1 MYKVITS
8 ASHFVQYFVFW
19 CLYTKVR
26 LISIAKEE
34 MSTQAEAHEKRE
46 YPKKEKN
53 KVNVAQL

>member
-19 CLYTKVR
+19 CLYTKVS

-34 MSTQAEAHEKRE
+34 MSTQAEAHEERE
-46 YPKKEKN
+46 YPKKRKI
-53 KVNVAQL
+53 K